1 MSFPGLEIHGEQGPA
16 CVCPMSAMAK
26 YSRGGSSPDS
36 QSWSS
41 QQGHLEV
48 SVSMWMALT
57 RLGDTEESFLFSPAV
72 LPTHIIHHDP
82 SSLLFQQ
89 EFLSQEGCAP
99 RHGKSQLHRVWAE
112 SFPLLPSEQAQAAC
126 QGNRTCWPGWRC
138 PLWVS
143 VCQDSSSGGNPPCC
157 QLFLWRG
164 GGLAGWDL
172 VRAVVTGPWTLCGGR
187 EEQGGRMGPVGQ
199 PRCELSRLRWLSCC

>member
-48 SVSMWMALT
+48 SVFMWMALT

-72 LPTHIIHHDP
+72 LHTHIIHHDP
-82 SSLLFQQ
+82 SSLLFRQ

-126 QGNRTCWPGWRC
+126 QENRTCWPGWRC

-157 QLFLWRG
+157 QLFSGEEEAWQGGTWSGWWSPGPGHSVGAERSRG
-164 GGLAGWDL
+164 AGWD
-172 VRAVVTGPWTLCGGR
+172 PWG
-187 EEQGGRMGPVGQ
+187 
-199 PRCELSRLRWLSCC
+199 SRGVS